1 MAAFHNVRGE
11 NWHYSGESSVDPIS
25 SDQSVVVG
33 DSDYTP
39 LLAPKESHS
48 HVCNFECTC
57 NMLMH
62 LGVHYLLRLAWP
74 FVFRSNLPC
83 RSTTQSEVTMLP
95 SDFVN
100 ANDDKPYHLLAHP
113 VELAQKS
120 LGSTGEEIRTS
131 STSLAS
137 GSGLIAFLVDTVAQ
151 KYSQMRLFSLSG

>member
-1 MAAFHNVRGE
+1 MAAFHNVPGE
-11 NWHYSGESSVDPIS
+11 NWHYSGEVPVDPIS

-33 DSDYTP
+33 DYTP
-39 LLAPKESHS
+39 SLPPKESHS

-62 LGVHYLLRLAWP
+62 LGVHICFALPGHL
-74 FVFRSNLPC
+74 RSNLPC
-83 RSTTQSEVTMLP
+83 RSTTQPEVTMLP

-100 ANDDKPYHLLAHP
+100 ANDDNPYHLLAHP

-151 KYSQMRLFSLSG
+151 KYSQMRLFSLSR